1 MNLEI
6 AADRGLRQDRLAG
19 SEPSKALR
27 EKVAEFEGILI
38 SEILQKMSDCCK
50 VSGGD
55 DPDSAGENFQSLATS
70 ALGTGLA
77 RTGGL
82 GIGRMLFRSLGKQD
96 TGDLSP

>member
-6 AADRGLRQDRLAG
+6 TADRGLRQERLAS

-27 EKVAEFEGILI
+27 EKAAEFEGILL
-38 SEILQKMSDCCK
+38 SELLQKMSDCCK

-55 DPDSAGENFQSLATS
+55 DPDSAGESFQSLATS

-77 RTGGL
+77 RTGGV
-82 GIGRMLFRSLGKQD
+82 GIGRMLIRSLGKQD
-96 TGDLSP
+96 MGNP